1 MIDSLLDFI
10 LLALASFRLTRLI
23 VYDKITSF
31 LRKPFFEEEDGKNEK
46 GEIETY
52 IVPKKKGIKGFI
64 GQLLNCYWCTGVWIA
79 IFIVCL
85 SYFFS
90 YWSGPVIVVLAVAGL
105 AAILETLVQHYI
117 DE

>member
-1 MIDSLLDFI
+1 MIDSVLDFI
-10 LLALASFRLTRLI
+10 LLSLASFRLTRLI
-23 VYDKITSF
+23 VYDKITAF
-31 LRKPFFEEEDGKNEK
+31 LRKPFFEEEYEKNEN
-46 GEIETY
+46 GVIETY

-64 GQLLNCYWCTGVWIA
+64 GQLLNCYWCTGVWMA

-85 SYFFS
+85 SYFFP
-90 YWSGPVIVVLAVAGL
+90 YWSGPVIIVLAVAGL